1 MTLDPALGT
10 VLGAAIGAIA
20 GGSGGLLAVW
30 WQARFAKYQQKLELE
45 KEERRLRLQYV
56 HPLRSATVEFHE
68 RALVLERWFADPQEK
83 ARLLEWIGRI
93 KDDQAFRHG
102 PQFFLDCNGVYTF
115 AMNTLHITARFLAHA
130 VRARTETPF
139 RDLNREF
146 SDRLTQALYRVRAEL
161 NDNGYG
167 IYEQLQDNIGNRMLE
182 GGSVKTY
189 EQFCRSVADDADFP
203 WYLRVIDYYLDIDG
217 RRREN
222 MPKVREALA
231 DLKDLL

>member
-1 MTLDPALGT
+1 MSMALDPALAT
-10 VLGAAIGAIA
+10 VLGAAIGAID

-30 WQARFAKYQQKLELE
+30 WQARFAKNQQKLEQE

-68 RALVLERWFADPQEK
+68 RALVLERWYADPGEK
-83 ARLLEWIGRI
+83 AKLLGWIGRI
-93 KDDQAFRHG
+93 KDDRPFRHS
-102 PQFFLDCNGVYTF
+102 PQFLLDCNGVYTF

-139 RDLNREF
+139 RDVNREF

-182 GGSVKTY
+182 GGAVKSY
-189 EQFCRSVADDADFP
+189 EQFCRSVAADADFP
-203 WYLRVIDYYLDIDG
+203 VVPPAHRLLLRY
-217 RRREN
+217 
-222 MPKVREALA
+222 
-231 DLKDLL
+231 